1 VDDLRDGPV
10 CPRCGYRP
18 IEEPTTEPVD
28 AALTRLSAE
37 LDARYAT
44 WLDALRE
51 NLSDPIATN
60 SLDLWDDAAIRGSI
74 RDVRDGGPLPDPL
87 PTAWATAANAILAG
101 LERLNL
107 SRDDLLAAMGSTPL
121 TREELEARLRRLLD
135 TKLQGRDPRRVR
147 IVVE

>member
-1 VDDLRDGPV
+1 M
-10 CPRCGYRP
+10 
-18 IEEPTTEPVD
+18 PT
-28 AALTRLSAE
+28 S
-37 LDARYAT
+37 
-44 WLDALRE
+44 
-51 NLSDPIATN
+51 
-60 SLDLWDDAAIRGSI
+60 
-74 RDVRDGGPLPDPL
+74 PL

-107 SRDDLLAAMGSTPL
+107 SRDDLLAAMGSAPL